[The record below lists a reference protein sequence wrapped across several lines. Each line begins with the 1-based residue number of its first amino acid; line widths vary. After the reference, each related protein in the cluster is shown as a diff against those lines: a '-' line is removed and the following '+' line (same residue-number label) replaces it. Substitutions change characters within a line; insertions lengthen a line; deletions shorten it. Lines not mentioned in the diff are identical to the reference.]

1 MNIYISCFCS
11 CAWAQMNM
19 TFRIEIIFFT
29 YQNLSNLVKVFIAE
43 CLAKCSGSGSSFGT
57 NTLSH
62 ANVFQIVFHSHSH
75 AKNIHLK
82 VLIDDDIYKCQRF
95 HSQAF
100 CFSEFRVIKIEY
112 VNIYYVMKMD
122 LCSYTLSFALI

>member
-1 MNIYISCFCS
+1 
-11 CAWAQMNM
+11 MNM
-19 TFRIEIIFFT
+19 TFRMEIIFFT
-29 YQNLSNLVKVFIAE
+29 YQNLSNLVKVFIAV
-43 CLAKCSGSGSSFGT
+43 CLAKCSGSGSGSSSST

-95 HSQAF
+95 YSQAL
-100 CFSEFRVIKIEY
+100 CFSEFRIIKIEY